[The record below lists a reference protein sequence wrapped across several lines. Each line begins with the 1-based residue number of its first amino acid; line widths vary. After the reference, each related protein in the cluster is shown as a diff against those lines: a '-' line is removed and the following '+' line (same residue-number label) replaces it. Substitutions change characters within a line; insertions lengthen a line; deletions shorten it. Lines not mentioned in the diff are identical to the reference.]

1 MAFLLG
7 GWFEWA
13 VDNRFDDR
21 LISHPGWNVKGMR
34 P

>member
-7 GWFEWA
+7 CWFEWA

-21 LISHPGWNVKGMR
+21 LIIHPSATVKVV
-34 P
+34 